1 MHTKF
6 KALLANRL
14 GLENKTQ
21 PHRVSATGGSELQSE
36 GSTQAGLRG
45 GCCPSL
51 AGPGRGKPHKRK

>member
-21 PHRVSATGGSELQSE
+21 PLRVSATGGSELQSE
-36 GSTQAGLRG
+36 GSTQAGLR
-45 GCCPSL
+45 
-51 AGPGRGKPHKRK
+51 